1 VHYKYVVSYLTVVD
15 SYHIVYMCRIVM
27 VRLAQD
33 GEEGKLVYRE
43 LVSHMWDDVDVKSK
57 KLGV

>member
-1 VHYKYVVSYLTVVD
+1 
-15 SYHIVYMCRIVM
+15 M